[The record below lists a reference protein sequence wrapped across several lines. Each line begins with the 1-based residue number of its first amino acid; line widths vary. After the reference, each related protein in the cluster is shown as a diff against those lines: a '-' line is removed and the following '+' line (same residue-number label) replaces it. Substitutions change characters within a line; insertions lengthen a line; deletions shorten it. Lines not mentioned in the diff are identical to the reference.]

1 MAHEE
6 DSPLSCCIKYYFQSC
21 KQVPASTDFKFKLL
35 QETCECTTTSWLI
48 IFKNYLYEY
57 ALEECVDG
65 SFCVPQEMWSP
76 KALFLSQFK
85 TRLSPSIHSVTLS
98 PADTPA
104 VEATTPTP
112 DYLMFIY
119 SLLHTSSP
127 LSCWHTYYPGQAACV
142 NNAWLF
148 FGLVKCSEAFGA
160 ACQWETER
168 ERERLDW
175 RMRDVIFFF
184 LIQHQLINQ
193 LVRGR
198 LCPIESIGGDVRN

>member
-148 FGLVKCSEAFGA
+148 SAWLSARKLSEQHANEK
-160 ACQWETER
+160 QR
-168 ERERLDW
+168 ERERGLIEGW
-175 RMRDVIFFF
+175 GMLFIFFF
-184 LIQHQLINQ
+184 NSASAH
-193 LVRGR
+193 
-198 LCPIESIGGDVRN
+198 

>member
-21 KQVPASTDFKFKLL
+21 EQVPASTDFKFKLL

-85 TRLSPSIHSVTLS
+85 TRLSPSIHSVTVS

-148 FGLVKCSEAFGA
+148 SAWLSARKLSEQHAN
-160 ACQWETER
+160 EKRR
-168 ERERLDW
+168 ERERGLIEGW
-175 RMRDVIFFF
+175 GMLFFF
-184 LIQHQLINQ
+184 FFNSASAH
-193 LVRGR
+193 
-198 LCPIESIGGDVRN
+198 